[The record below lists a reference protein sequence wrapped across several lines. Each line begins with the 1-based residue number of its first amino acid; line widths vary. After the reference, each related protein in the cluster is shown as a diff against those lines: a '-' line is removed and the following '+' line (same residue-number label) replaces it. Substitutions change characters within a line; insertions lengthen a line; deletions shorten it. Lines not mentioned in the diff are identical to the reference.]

1 MTTLER
7 EPTVFVVDDDEA
19 VRASLQLLLKS
30 LGIRAITH
38 GSAAEFL
45 AEYEPEHPGCII
57 LDVRMPGMGGLEL
70 QDELNRRGAVIPII
84 FITGHGDVP
93 MAVEAMQHGAIDFLQ
108 KPFSDKDLTDRIHE
122 ALSIDLRNRALLD
135 EKDMIR
141 ARLAALTP
149 REIQVL
155 RLVALGKSNKAI
167 AGDLE
172 LSQRTVELHRAHL
185 MDKMGASS
193 LAHLVRMT
201 MIEDTGISAY

>member
-1 MTTLER
+1 MTARER
-7 EPTVFVVDDDEA
+7 EPTVYVVDDDEA
-19 VRASLQLLLKS
+19 VRASLRLLLKS
-30 LGIRAITH
+30 LGIPAITH
-38 GSAAEFL
+38 GSGAEFL
-45 AEYEPEHPGCII
+45 AQYEPEHPGCII
-57 LDVRMPGMGGLEL
+57 LDVRMPGMSGLEL
-70 QDELNRRGAVIPII
+70 QEELNRRGAVIPII

-93 MAVEAMQHGAIDFLQ
+93 MAVEAMHHGAIDFLQ

-122 ALSIDLRNRALLD
+122 ALSIDLRNRALLG

-155 RLVALGKSNKAI
+155 RLVTLGKSNKAI
-167 AGDLE
+167 AGDFD

-185 MDKMGASS
+185 MEKMGASS

-201 MIEDTGISAY
+201 MIEDMGISAY

>member
-19 VRASLQLLLKS
+19 VRASLHLLLKS